1 MMNERRTH
9 AGDHPVQNYRQLFD
23 QNGAIQLLIDPQT
36 MAIVDANPAACA
48 FYGYPRET
56 LVGMTINE
64 INMLSG
70 EELAAELADAAA
82 EQRAYFFFR
91 HRLAS
96 GEMRDVEMHSGPILM
111 GEQQYLYAIVH
122 DISARKRA
130 ERALQEAQ
138 QTLRESEA
146 KYRLLFESNPQPMW
160 VYDSKT
166 LRFLAVN
173 ESAVTRYGYSRAEF
187 LTMTMADIRPPEDVP
202 VMIQATAALADDST
216 ATNLWRHRTKSGAER
231 WVEVTSHATQFDGRA
246 ARLVISTDVSERK
259 QAEAQLRL
267 QAAALESAAN
277 AIMITD
283 RLNRITWIN
292 PAFTLLTGYG
302 PGEVVGRTSDLLESG
317 EQDREFYRNLHATS
331 QAGEVWQGELINRRK
346 DGTLYAAEQTI
357 TPVLNEQ
364 GAVTSFITIMQDIT
378 ERKRSEQQIRYLASH
393 DSLTGLSNRLE
404 LESYLERA
412 VGRAGRGQE
421 SALLFLDMD
430 NFKLVND
437 TVGHNAGDQ
446 LLIILSS
453 LLGETLR
460 AGDLL
465 TRVGADNFAV
475 LLEGTPLDQARLIA
489 ETLRGT
495 VDAYPFY
502 VGGRNFD
509 LSLSLGLVPVDG
521 TVSAGDLLAQ
531 ADSAMHTAKRQ
542 GGNRVAVYHPDESTL
557 SQLSAANGWV
567 RRIKLALRD
576 DQLVL
581 HYQPVTRLSDDTIVH
596 YEALIRM
603 LDENGSLI
611 LPSAFIAAAERFG
624 LMPPLD
630 RWVVREVI
638 AMLRDHP
645 TARIFMNLSGRSLA
659 DDGLLEFIRR
669 ELAAANVAPQR
680 LGFEITET
688 AAVQDFVRAEHWIRE
703 AKTLGCPF
711 ALDDFG
717 VGFTSFAYLRSLPV
731 DQIKIDGSFIRTLED
746 DSSNRHIV
754 QAMHTLARALGK
766 ETVAEFVESAAIR
779 QIVRDIGLTYAQG
792 YYQGLPL
799 ACLVEG

>member
-1 MMNERRTH
+1 MSSERPTH
-9 AGDHPVQNYRQLFD
+9 TGDRPTRSYRQLFA

-48 FYGYPRET
+48 FYGYPREV
-56 LVGMTINE
+56 LMGMTINE

-70 EELAAELADAAA
+70 EELAAELADAAE

-96 GEMRDVEMHSGPILM
+96 GEMRDVEMHSGPILL
-111 GEQQYLYAIVH
+111 GERQYLYAIVH

-160 VYDSKT
+160 VYDSNT

-173 ESAVTRYGYSRAEF
+173 ESAVSRYGYSRAEF
-187 LTMTMADIRPPEDVP
+187 LTMTIADIRPPDDVP
-202 VMIQATAALADDST
+202 ALIRATT
-216 ATNLWRHRTKSGAER
+216 EGIPVTGLWRHRTKSGAER
-231 WVEVTSHATQFDGRA
+231 WVEITSHATQFDGRA
-246 ARLVISTDVSERK
+246 AHLVISTDVSERK
-259 QAEAQLRL
+259 RAEDQLRL
-267 QAAALESAAN
+267 QAAALTSAAN

-292 PAFTLLTGYG
+292 PAFTQLTAYDSA
-302 PGEVVGRTSDLLESG
+302 EVVGRTSDLLECG
-317 EQDREFYRNLHATS
+317 EQDRAFYHQLNATI
-331 QAGEVWQGELINRRK
+331 QAGQVWQGELINQRK

-357 TPVLNEQ
+357 TPVLSEQ
-364 GAVTSFITIMQDIT
+364 GTVTHFITIMQDIT
-378 ERKRSEQQIRYLASH
+378 ERKHNEQQIRYLASH
-393 DSLTGLSNRLE
+393 DSLTGLANRLE
-404 LESYLERA
+404 LESRLERM
-412 VGRAGRGQE
+412 VVRVGRGQE
-421 SALLFLDMD
+421 STLLFLDMD

-446 LLIILSS
+446 LLIVLSG
-453 LLGETLR
+453 LVGEALR
-460 AGDLL
+460 PSDLL
-465 TRVGADNFAV
+465 TRVGADHFAV

-489 ETLRGT
+489 ESLRGT

-502 VGGRNFD
+502 VGGRNFA
-509 LSLSLGLVPVDG
+509 LSLSLGLVAVDG
-521 TVSAGDLLAQ
+521 TVPAGDLLAQ

-581 HYQPVTRLSDDTIVH
+581 HYQPVTRLSDGAIVH
-596 YEALIRM
+596 YEALLRM

-611 LPSAFIAAAERFG
+611 MPGAFIAAAERFG

-630 RWVVREVI
+630 RWVVRGVV
-638 AMLRDHP
+638 AMLRDHSA
-645 TARIFMNLSGRSLA
+645 ARIFMNLSGRSLA
-659 DDGLLEFIRR
+659 DEGLLEFIRH
-669 ELAAANVAPQR
+669 ELAAADVAPAR

-703 AKTLGCPF
+703 AKTLGCRF

-731 DQIKIDGSFIRTLED
+731 DQIKIDGSFIRTLEG

-754 QAMHTLARALGK
+754 QAMHTLARSLGK
-766 ETVAEFVESAAIR
+766 ETVAEFVESAAIQR
-779 QIVRDIGLTYAQG
+779 IVREIGVTYAQG

-799 ACLVEG
+799 AGLVDS